1 MRIVSFAA
9 IKGGVGKTTLAFN
22 FGEYLASTGKNVLFL
37 DLDHQCNLSQIYNI
51 YHSENTV
58 GNVFLGRGE
67 VSIVQVKENV
77 ALIPGSMNLDWIEA
91 SLEHKTNK
99 DMLLYMWLEDN
110 YEKYNLGQFDYII
123 IDCRPD
129 FSIATKNAIA
139 VSHSVIS
146 PVIPSDFGYQAKFNI
161 MNRIEEFRQTAINFQ
176 TRESYITAK
185 LLFVANMIKH
195 NTNSSRELLERLESD
210 DDMIGII
217 PAKELFNRST
227 LDKVPLAEMKEDE
240 QLYHKH
246 KKFFDGLDF
255 TFAGISDRI

>member
-1 MRIVSFAA
+1 MKIVSFAA

-22 FGEYLASTGKNVLFL
+22 YGEYLAASGKKVLFI
-37 DLDHQCNLSQIYNI
+37 DLDHQCNLSQIYNV
-51 YHSENTV
+51 YDNEKTV

-67 VSIVQVKENV
+67 VAILEVKENIS
-77 ALIPGSMNLDWIEA
+77 LIAGSMNLDWIEA

-110 YEKYNLGQFDYII
+110 YEGYSLGQFDYVI

-129 FSIATKNAIA
+129 FSIATRNAIA

-161 MNRIEEFRQTAINFQ
+161 MDRVEDFRKTAINYQ
-176 TRESYITAK
+176 TRESYITAE

-195 NTNSSRELLERLESD
+195 NTNSSRELLERIESD
-210 DDMIGII
+210 EDMIGIV

-227 LDKVPLAEMKEDE
+227 LDKVSLAEMRADG
-240 QLYHKH
+240 QLYQKH
-246 KKFFDGLDF
+246 KKFFDELDF
-255 TFAGISDRI
+255 TFGQISDRI

>member
-1 MRIVSFAA
+1 MKIVSFAA

-22 FGEYLASTGKNVLFL
+22 YGEYLAASGKKVLFI
-37 DLDHQCNLSQIYNI
+37 DLDHQCNLSQIYNV
-51 YHSENTV
+51 YDNEKTV

-67 VSIVQVKENV
+67 VAILEVKESIS
-77 ALIPGSMNLDWIEA
+77 LIAGSMNLDWIEA

-129 FSIATKNAIA
+129 FSIATRNAIA

-161 MNRIEEFRQTAINFQ
+161 MDRVEDFRKTAINYQ
-176 TRESYITAK
+176 TRESYITAE

-195 NTNSSRELLERLESD
+195 NTNSSHELLERIELDE
-210 DDMIGII
+210 DMIGIV

-227 LDKVPLAEMKEDE
+227 LDKVSLAEMRADG
-240 QLYHKH
+240 QLYQKH
-246 KKFFDGLDF
+246 KKFFDELDF
-255 TFAGISDRI
+255 TFNQISDRI